1 MQRPARLPW
10 RVRVPE
16 SLDDATR
23 RLLLRRM
30 QRVATGL
37 LLLSSVVFIISH
49 LLEPRF
55 SWLAFVRA
63 TAEAAM
69 IGGVAD
75 WFAVTALFRHPL
87 GIPIPH
93 TAIVPTH
100 KDRVGHILAGFVERH
115 FLSPDVVSD
124 KLRSA
129 HVAQKMAEW
138 IVVPEHART
147 VARQAAT
154 ALSAGARATQT
165 EIAQE
170 MIESAIVR
178 KVESTPVAPL
188 LAKALAVVVEDDR
201 HQELFDEAIRL
212 LARAV
217 RDNRQFVR
225 ERIDR
230 ETPWWVP
237 EEIDEKLTEK
247 IVGSVNRTVQDMH
260 NDPHHPMRARFDT
273 ALKNFIERLQT
284 DARAIER
291 AEAIKQDFLSDE
303 VMRNLG
309 GAIWDDINEALAR
322 VAEREEGAG
331 LDAITRALV
340 AFGKAVQEDEELM
353 AKVDRWVVDV
363 AAQLVERYHHEVGEL
378 ITDTVGKWDPQATSQ
393 RIELAVGRDLQFIR
407 INGTLVGGL
416 AGLVIYSLSRLF

>member
-1 MQRPARLPW
+1 M
-10 RVRVPE
+10 
-16 SLDDATR
+16 
-23 RLLLRRM
+23 LLRRM
-30 QRVATGL
+30 KRVATGL
-37 LLLSSVVFIISH
+37 LLLSSVIFVISH

-55 SWLAFVRA
+55 PWLAFVSA

-69 IGGVAD
+69 IGGLAD

-93 TAIVPTH
+93 TAIVPRH

-115 FLSPDVVSD
+115 FLSPQVIAD

-129 HVAQKMAEW
+129 RIAQHMADW
-138 IVVPEHART
+138 IVHPEHART
-147 VARQAAT
+147 VARQAAI

-165 EIAQE
+165 EIAQQ
-170 MIESAIVR
+170 MIESAIMR

-201 HQELFDEAIRL
+201 HQELFDEAIKL
-212 LARAV
+212 MARAV
-217 RDNRQFVR
+217 SDNKQFVR

-237 EEIDEKLTEK
+237 EQIDEKLTEK
-247 IVGSVNRTVQDMH
+247 IVRSINRTVQDVH
-260 NDPHHPMRARFDT
+260 NDPHHPMRARFDA

-284 DARAIER
+284 DPRAIAR

-309 GAIWDDINEALAR
+309 GAVWEDLNEALAR

-340 AFGKAVQEDEELM
+340 AFGRAVQEDEELM
-353 AKVDRWVVDV
+353 AKVDNWVLNV
-363 AAQLVERYHHEVGEL
+363 AEELVKRYHHEVGEL
-378 ITDTVGKWDPQATSQ
+378 ITETVGKWDPQATSL